1 MSDLRKWLKIME
13 SVPPVIATAPEGIG
27 NGFKRDATVLIDP
40 RAGGGV
46 GRFMNYTTEGNA
58 MIDIKG
64 VAREFSKND
73 FSIPERDLENG
84 NDWFH
89 MSTEPDTEGRMNDKP
104 EFRPGDMIKIA
115 DVYGAVIGPG
125 FGVFVGYGTTGEDCI
140 VLFDGKQIVV
150 PIENVASVLE
160 QDAKDNFDDM
170 DNDGNLSPMSFGS
183 DNVKI
188 EQPQNSGMQSREPA
202 MDTRDEFSKWMSAVE
217 EALSSEGKELA
228 EDIPSQTNE
237 CGCGSWDCPVCFP
250 AQDEMPG
257 MNGALDGI
265 GGVHPANAV
274 VFGGIDMNPAEPTPP
289 NMPQPPCSAC
299 SGDHQDHDHA
309 MDTEL
314 QMDMNDIAADEME
327 LEEVGMFDEDPESDF
342 LAKGGKVTQL
352 PYLGGRKERQ
362 SAGKTMGS
370 KHIGTLGG
378 KGTVGQVSGMGANL
392 STKNKPVLPV
402 VGSGHAP
409 HLSRK
414 VGEEE
419 SGMFDEEEN
428 TFVEKPKSGK
438 GVKLGDIVTKTEF
451 KKSGGQNSP
460 MTYGDE
466 NLGEGPDDADF
477 DGPEE
482 LEMGSPLSRQ
492 DYSDEMSQIDPDEA
506 LDMIATIKYMDSM
519 GLSKA
524 AKSYTEDQ
532 MAQMNPNQLK
542 KYHSEVM
549 GDVAEATQRTK
560 TKTQDFNLDDMD
572 DVLNPRQADL
582 PATFDE
588 PDSGEVS
595 DTPAMSLPAASR
607 DSTQNALRGM
617 TPSDTMRNFMNRIN
631 PDAGAAEP
639 DLPDTPTDALT
650 IRTASDVPAVISSA
664 MQAAGTQ
671 TPEWHNVNNL
681 PGFGD
686 RNVRGMG
693 RQVFSMFTSTPLELI
708 QTVANVEGQGPNTD
722 AEIRAVAGWLRDN
735 AEDLGTVDVSH
746 GMAIPGYKPDVKEYR
761 ANGIRFHLVR
771 DPMGQYIYAYPDADA
786 RLGGPPQGQGQL
798 GGRGNMPRLRESAE
812 LAMLRPTLFEQLK
825 WDEEVIAVLKE
836 TMVEE
841 ELLDESSLSKML
853 GKEKGGQNLVRW
865 MHNKHKLS
873 NEAALEPAPFSER
886 LLWKEFK
893 ANPDN
898 FVIVSATD
906 GVAGIKPY
914 EKFIKDRTAEF
925 AKKGKQYNPSGDSTL
940 PYQII
945 AFTDDGQQVD
955 PALLRQPTA
964 PGEEPE
970 QRHPDPTVMKARMG
984 KISGKDMQNPN
995 NTFNLLADQIG
1006 PLKTVW
1012 VASGAVEREKMKGRA
1027 DMKVEPEVNEMDAVT
1042 KIFKRVRPVL
1052 KTLGNQALSQINNR
1066 AKRYIDGGNFE
1077 GAQKIAAS
1085 GNKLKQF
1092 LATID
1097 TSGDVALSQAYGNQN
1112 KSFTDQIIKA
1122 VVQASGGR
1130 QGTNEYKDFLKRAAN
1145 GGTVELKPVLDALRD
1160 SLVSLT

>member
-1 MSDLRKWLKIME
+1 MSDIRKWLKIME
-13 SVPPVIATAPEGIG
+13 SVPPVIATAPEAIG
-27 NGFKRDATVLIDP
+27 RGFKRDATVLINP

-46 GRFMNYTTEGNA
+46 GRFMDYTTEGNA

-64 VAREFSKND
+64 VAREFSKDD

-217 EALSSEGKELA
+217 EALSDGGKELA

-257 MNGALDGI
+257 MHGALDGI

-289 NMPQPPCSAC
+289 NMPQPPCSVC

-327 LEEVGMFDEDPESDF
+327 LEEVGMFDEDPPG
-342 LAKGGKVTQL
+342 LAF
-352 PYLGGRKERQ
+352 
-362 SAGKTMGS
+362 GS
-370 KHIGTLGG
+370 KHIGSATGTGNRSQQRGTGANVNVPSNPSGNPVVAPGQG
-378 KGTVGQVSGMGANL
+378 KVISDPNKRLFTPKSPGQV
-392 STKNKPVLPV
+392 
-402 VGSGHAP
+402 
-409 HLSRK
+409 
-414 VGEEE
+414 EEE
-419 SGMFDEEEN
+419 DMD
-428 TFVEKPKSGK
+428 FVEKPKSGK

-466 NLGEGPDDADF
+466 NLGEQG
-477 DGPEE
+477 EE
-482 LEMGSPLSRQ
+482 LGAEEQ
-492 DYSDEMSQIDPDEA
+492 EEEA
-506 LDMIATIKYMDSM
+506 FDMISMIKYMQSM

-524 AKSYTEDQ
+524 SEVYDESQLASMPFD
-532 MAQMNPNQLK
+532 QLK
-542 KYHSEVM
+542 QFHAEVM

-560 TKTQDFNLDDMD
+560 TRTQDFNLDDMD

-595 DTPAMSLPAASR
+595 DKPSMTLPSASR
-607 DSTQNALRGM
+607 DATQNRLRGM
-617 TPSDTMRNFMNRIN
+617 TPSDTMRDYMSRVN
-631 PDAGAAEP
+631 PDVGAAEP
-639 DLPDTPTDALT
+639 DLPDTPQNELT

-735 AEDLGTVDVSH
+735 AEDMGTVDVSH

-825 WDEEVIAVLKE
+825 WDEEIDAILKE
-836 TMVEE
+836 TAIEE
-841 ELLDESSLSKML
+841 EEILDESSLSKML

-873 NEAALEPAPFSER
+873 NEADLQPAPFSER

-914 EKFIKDRTAEF
+914 EKFIKDRTEEF
-925 AKKGKQYNPSGDSTL
+925 RKKGKQYNPSGDSTL

-955 PALLRQPTA
+955 PSLLRQPTA

-1027 DMKVEPEVNEMDAVT
+1027 DMKAEPEVNEMDAVT
-1042 KIFKRVRPVL
+1042 KIFKRVRPIL
-1052 KTLGNQALSQINNR
+1052 KTLGAQALSQINNR

-1085 GNKLKQF
+1085 GTKLKHF

-1097 TSGDVALSQAYGNQN
+1097 TSGDVALNTAYGSQN

-1122 VVQASGGR
+1122 VVQASGSR
-1130 QGTNEYKDFLKRAAN
+1130 QGTDEYKDFLKRAAN
-1145 GGTVELKPVLDALRD
+1145 GGTIELKPVLDALRD

>member
-1 MSDLRKWLKIME
+1 MSDIRKWLKIME
-13 SVPPVIATAPEGIG
+13 SVPAVFPDQPSPERLI
-27 NGFKRDATVLIDP
+27 KKDATVMVNP
-40 RAGGGV
+40 SVGGGT
-46 GRFMNYTTEGNA
+46 GRYMHSTPNGA

-64 VAREFSKND
+64 VARELSEDD
-73 FSIPERDLENG
+73 FSLPQRDYEDPYQKG

-89 MSTEPDTEGRMNDKP
+89 MSQEPDTPGRMNDKP
-104 EFRPGDMIKIA
+104 EFRPGDMVKIA

-125 FGVFVGYGTTGEDCI
+125 FGVFIAYGTTGQDC
-140 VLFDGKQIVV
+140 VVSFDNKEIVV
-150 PIENVASVLE
+150 PVANLASVLE
-160 QDAKDNFDDM
+160 QNAKDNFDDM

-202 MDTRDEFSKWMSAVE
+202 MDQRDEFSKWMSAVE

-257 MNGALDGI
+257 MHGALDGI
-265 GGVHPANAV
+265 GGVHPADAV

-289 NMPQPPCSAC
+289 AMPQTMCPAC
-299 SGDHQDHDHA
+299 AGDHQGHDHA
-309 MDTEL
+309 MDSEL
-314 QMDMNDIAADEME
+314 EAGINDIESDEMG
-327 LEEVGMFDEDPESDF
+327 LEEVGMFDEDDAAVSDF
-342 LAKGGKVTQL
+342 LAKGGQVQKL
-352 PYLGGRKERQ
+352 PYMNRPRNPG
-362 SAGKTMGS
+362 SSFGS
-370 KHIGTLGG
+370 KHIGSASGRETS
-378 KGTVGQVSGMGANL
+378 KGALRGANA
-392 STKNKPVLPV
+392 SVGTRAAPSGKPV
-402 VGSGHAP
+402 
-409 HLSRK
+409 

-419 SGMFDEEEN
+419 AGMFDEEEN
-428 TFVEKPKSGK
+428 TFIEKPKSGK
-438 GVKLGDIVTKTEF
+438 GVKLGDIVQKTEF

-466 NLGEGPDDADF
+466 NLGEQG
-477 DGPEE
+477 EE
-482 LEMGSPLSRQ
+482 LGGEEQ
-492 DYSDEMSQIDPDEA
+492 QEEA
-506 LDMIATIKYMDSM
+506 FDMISMIKYMQSM

-524 AKSYTEDQ
+524 DEVYDESQLASMPFD
-532 MAQMNPNQLK
+532 QLK
-542 KYHSEVM
+542 KFHAEVM

-588 PDSGEVS
+588 PGSDEVS
-595 DTPAMSLPAASR
+595 DKPTMSLPAASR
-607 DSTQNALRGM
+607 AATQSKLRNM
-617 TPSDTMRNFMNRIN
+617 TPSDTMRDYMSRVN
-631 PDAGAAEP
+631 PEVGAAEP
-639 DLPDTPTDALT
+639 DLPDTPQNELM

-664 MQAAGTQ
+664 MQAAGVQ

-686 RNVRGMG
+686 RNIRGMG
-693 RQVFSMFTSTPLELI
+693 RQVFSMFTSTPIELI
-708 QTVANVEGQGPNTD
+708 QTIANVEGQGPNTD

-735 AEDLGTVDVSH
+735 AEDMGTVDVSH

-798 GGRGNMPRLRESAE
+798 GGRGNMPRLRESEE
-812 LAMLRPTLFEQLK
+812 LTMLRPTLFEQLK
-825 WDEEVIAVLKE
+825 WDEEINAILKE
-836 TMVEE
+836 TIVEE
-841 ELLDESSLSKML
+841 EILDESTLSKML

-873 NEAALEPAPFSER
+873 NEADLQPAPFTER

-914 EKFIKDRTAEF
+914 EKFIKDREKEF
-925 AKKGKQYNPSGDSTL
+925 ARKGKTYNPAGDSTL

-955 PALLRQPTA
+955 PALLRQPTE

-1027 DMKVEPEVNEMDAVT
+1027 AMKAEPEVDEMDAVT

-1052 KTLGNQALSQINNR
+1052 KTLGAQALSQINNR

-1097 TSGDVALSQAYGNQN
+1097 TSGDVALDTAYGSQN
-1112 KSFTDQIIKA
+1112 KTFTDQIIKA
-1122 VVQASGGR
+1122 VVQASGSR
-1130 QGTNEYKDFLKRAAN
+1130 QGTDEYKDFLKRAAN
-1145 GGTVELKPVLDALRD
+1145 GGTIELKPVLDALRD

>member
-1 MSDLRKWLKIME
+1 MSDIRKWLKIME
-13 SVPPVIATAPEGIG
+13 SVPPVIATAPEAIG
-27 NGFKRDATVLIDP
+27 QGFKRDATVTINP

-46 GRFMNYTTEGNA
+46 GRFMDYTTEGNA

-64 VAREFSKND
+64 VAREIAKDD

-89 MSTEPDTEGRMNDKP
+89 MSTQPDTPGRMNDSP
-104 EFRPGDMIKIA
+104 EFRPGDMVKIA

-150 PIENVASVLE
+150 PVENVASVLE
-160 QDAKDNFDDM
+160 QDAKDNFDGM

-237 CGCGSWDCPVCFP
+237 CGCGSWDCPACFP
-250 AQDEMPG
+250 SQDEMPG
-257 MNGALDGI
+257 MHGALDGI
-265 GGVHPANAV
+265 GGVHPADTV
-274 VFGGIDMNPAEPTPP
+274 VFGGIDMNPAMPVPP
-289 NMPQPPCSAC
+289 NMPQPPCSTC
-299 SGDHQDHDHA
+299 SGNHQDHDHA

-327 LEEVGMFDEDPESDF
+327 LEEVGMFDEDDAAVSDF
-342 LAKGGKVTQL
+342 LAKGGKPTVGKYHGPRKAEVTF
-352 PYLGGRKERQ
+352 PG
-362 SAGKTMGS
+362 SA
-370 KHIGTLGG
+370 HIGGPGDPMRSSRTGNA
-378 KGTVGQVSGMGANL
+378 AN
-392 STKNKPVLPV
+392 TQGLPV
-402 VGSGHAP
+402 VGM
-409 HLSRK
+409 K
-414 VGEEE
+414 KKMEEE
-419 SGMFDEEEN
+419 PMD
-428 TFVEKPKSGK
+428 FVEKPKSGR

-466 NLGEGPDDADF
+466 NLGEGPDDMDMSEPDYDAD
-477 DGPEE
+477 P
-482 LEMGSPLSRQ
+482 MAVRQ
-492 DYSDEMSQIDPDEA
+492 AQDEMSQIDPDEA

-524 AKSYTEDQ
+524 SKSYTEDQ
-532 MAQMNPNQLK
+532 MAQMTPNQLR

-549 GDVAEATQRTK
+549 GDVAEATRPTQ
-560 TKTQDFNLDDMD
+560 TKTQGFNLDDMD

-588 PDSGEVS
+588 PADSEVS
-595 DTPAMSLPAASR
+595 DSPSMSLPAASR
-607 DSTQNALRGM
+607 DSTQNSLRGM
-617 TPSDTMRNFMNRIN
+617 NPSDTMRNFMNRIN

-639 DLPDTPTDALT
+639 DLPDTPQDALT

-746 GMAIPGYKPDVKEYR
+746 GMAIPGYKPDVKEYK

-925 AKKGKQYNPSGDSTL
+925 ARKGKQYNPAGDSTL

-955 PALLRQPTA
+955 PSLLRQPTA

-1012 VASGAVEREKMKGRA
+1012 VASGAVERDKMKGRA

-1052 KTLGNQALSQINNR
+1052 KTLGNQALSQINSR

-1130 QGTNEYKDFLKRAAN
+1130 QGTDEYKDFLKRAAN